1 MEITGEQLIAANKI
15 YNYLNSITDLD
26 LTLKNNWTDISS
38 DMIEFLQSPKL
49 ITYLKQ
55 ILMLEV
61 F

>member
-38 DMIEFLQSPKL
+38 LSKYSL
-49 ITYLKQ
+49 IHLTGVL
-55 ILMLEV
+55 
-61 F
+61 